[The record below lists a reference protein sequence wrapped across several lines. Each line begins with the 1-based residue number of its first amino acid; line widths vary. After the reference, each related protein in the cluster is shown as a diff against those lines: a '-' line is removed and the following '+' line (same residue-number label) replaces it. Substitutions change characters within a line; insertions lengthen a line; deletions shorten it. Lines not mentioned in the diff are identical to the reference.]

1 MEITWLCKL
10 SLSENFSLSFKN
22 TEIQNLKLV
31 ELAKDIFSF
40 NSMIVESDKILY
52 FLILIDVILCSNI
65 KQQLL
70 KLEK

>member
-22 TEIQNLKLV
+22 TEIQNLKLI